1 MILIFQ
7 IRERLPMKQLT
18 KGKLTLM
25 SADFLVQIDR
35 FEKFKIMV
43 VLLDLIMEKNDFEKL
58 AS

>member
-43 VLLDLIMEKNDFEKL
+43 VLLDLTREKNEN
-58 AS
+58 